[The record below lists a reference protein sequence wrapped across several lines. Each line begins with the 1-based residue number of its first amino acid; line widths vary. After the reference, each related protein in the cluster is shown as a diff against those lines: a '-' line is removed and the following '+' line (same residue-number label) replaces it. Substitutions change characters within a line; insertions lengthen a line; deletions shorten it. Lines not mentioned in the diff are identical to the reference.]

1 MSYRIS
7 YIINYQNVLYVRS
20 LRGKI
25 AISNVYFPESWVWS
39 YCGFIN
45 FFRHKISQDIMK
57 TIVLRIHKFTA
68 NDSTH
73 TICYL
78 ILHFN
83 RHLILRIKSKT
94 NPTKIDIQQ
103 ILMKPDSKLSYSK
116 AICQGIKFTIHSSE
130 YFHSNIDAAL
140 FCYLIG
146 QILDSNY
153 FILKSPLIT
162 VPVKGLIKRQY
173 SPLYHSQQVEK
184 HAYHVME

>member
-1 MSYRIS
+1 MKDWITQW
-7 YIINYQNVLYVRS
+7 IIDYKLCHKLSKCFIWS

-45 FFRHKISQDIMK
+45 FFRHKISQDLVK

-83 RHLILRIKSKT
+83 RHLILRIKSKR

-116 AICQGIKFTIHSSE
+116 AICQGIKFTIDSSE

-162 VPVKGLIKRQY
+162 VPVKGLIKG
-173 SPLYHSQQVEK
+173 
-184 HAYHVME
+184 